1 MNAIYDQ
8 NYHISMKK
16 IIFRKIAQDCF
27 KFFFLT
33 IFTISTIIWV
43 LQAVNYLDFVVEDG
57 HGLLVYFKYTLL
69 NFPKIISRIFPFA
82 LFISITYILIKY
94 ENNNELVIFWNI
106 GINKNRFINFFIKI
120 SFLFVLLNILL
131 SSIIAPL
138 SQSKARSFLKNSD
151 LNFFE
156 SALKPKKFND
166 IVTNLT
172 IYFEEK
178 DDNGGLKNIFLKED
192 ISENSYQI
200 TYGKTGVSKLYAD
213 KKLLI
218 LFNGKSI
225 INKQGK
231 ISEFKFT
238 DIDIDISRFS
248 SRTVTTPKNQETSTQ
263 NLILCLSVLSNEKIG
278 NKTLISS
285 SSIINCSRGNV
296 ERIFKELYGRLIK
309 PFYNI
314 ILVMIALLLILKSK
328 DSYDFKFYK
337 FKLYTFGFFF
347 IFFIESSSKLISTN
361 NLYNSLIFG
370 LPVFLFSLIYF
381 YFWTN
386 LKITE
391 K

>member
-1 MNAIYDQ
+1 
-8 NYHISMKK
+8 MKK
-16 IIFRKIAQDCF
+16 IIFRKIAEDCF
-27 KFFFLT
+27 KFFFLV
-33 IFTISTIIWV
+33 IFTISTIIWI

-106 GINKNRFINFFIKI
+106 GINKTRFINFFIKV
-120 SFLFVLLNILL
+120 SFLFVLLNLIL

-138 SQSKARSFLKNSD
+138 SQYKARSFLKDSNLD
-151 LNFFE
+151 FFQ

-166 IVTNLT
+166 VISNLT

-178 DDNGGLKNIFLKED
+178 NIDGILKNIFLKEQ
-192 ISENSYQI
+192 INSNSYQI
-200 TYGKTGVSKLYAD
+200 TYGKTGVVKLYNNK
-213 KKLLI
+213 KKLTLY
-218 LFNGKSI
+218 NGKSI
-225 INKQGK
+225 INDRGK

-263 NLILCLSVLSNEKIG
+263 NLILCLSILNNEKIG

-337 FKLYTFGFFF
+337 FKIYSLGFFL

-361 NLYNSLIFG
+361 NLYNFLIIG
-370 LPVFLFSLIYF
+370 LPIFLFSLIYF
-381 YFWTN
+381 YFLTI
-386 LKITE
+386 LKI
-391 K
+391 KKQ

>member
-166 IVTNLT
+166 IVNNLT

-200 TYGKTGVSKLYAD
+200 TYGKSGVSKLYAD

-218 LFNGKSI
+218 LYNGKSI

-263 NLILCLSVLSNEKIG
+263 NLILCLSILNNEKIG

-285 SSIINCSRGNV
+285 SSIINCSLGNV

-370 LPVFLFSLIYF
+370 LPVFLFSLMYF

-386 LKITE
+386 LKIT
-391 K
+391 KQ

>member
-33 IFTISTIIWV
+33 IFTISAIIWV

-106 GINKNRFINFFIKI
+106 GINKYRFINFFIKI

-166 IVTNLT
+166 IVNNLT

-218 LFNGKSI
+218 LYNGKSI

-248 SRTVTTPKNQETSTQ
+248 SGTVTTPKNQETSTQ
-263 NLILCLSVLSNEKIG
+263 NLILCVSILNNEKIG

-370 LPVFLFSLIYF
+370 LPVFLFSLMYF

-386 LKITE
+386 LKIT
-391 K
+391 KQ

>member
-1 MNAIYDQ
+1 MDAIYDQ

-57 HGLLVYFKYTLL
+57 HGLLVYFKFTLL

-106 GINKNRFINFFIKI
+106 GINKKRFINFFIKI

-166 IVTNLT
+166 IVNNLT

-218 LFNGKSI
+218 LYNGKSI

-263 NLILCLSVLSNEKIG
+263 NLILCLSILNNEKIG

-337 FKLYTFGFFF
+337 FRLYTFGFFF

-370 LPVFLFSLIYF
+370 LPVFLFSLMYF

-386 LKITE
+386 LKI
-391 K
+391 KKK